1 MPLILDKITEPGQLK
16 GLSLRD
22 LDVLAS
28 ELRTRIIET
37 CAANGGHLA
46 PSLGVVE
53 LTIALHRVF
62 DSPYDKIVWD
72 VGHQAY
78 AHKLLTGR
86 NAAFG
91 TLRKM
96 GGLSGFPKR
105 AESPHDCFDVGHSS
119 TSISAALGLAV
130 ARDLKGARNKV
141 LAVIGDGSMTGG
153 IAFEGLNHAGE
164 LNKDL
169 VVILNDNEMSI
180 SENVGALSNLLS
192 RTITSEF
199 VHKAKKD
206 LEAFLESMPRFG
218 QSALKIAKRAEESL
232 KGLFTPGM
240 LFEAF
245 GFEYIGPIDGHNI
258 PLLLETLENVKRFD
272 DAVLI
277 HVLTKKGKGY
287 PPAEANPSLFHG
299 VGPFDVETGKVL
311 KGKGGAASYTAIFGQ
326 TIKRLALENEKI
338 VAVTAAMP
346 DGTGL
351 SPFAREFPERFFDVG
366 IAEQH
371 AVTFAAGLA
380 AEGFRP
386 VVALYSSFLQRGFD
400 QVCHDVCLQDLPVLF
415 AIDRAGVVG
424 SDGPTHHGVFDL
436 SYLRQLPGLTVMAP
450 KDENELQHMLVTA
463 LSLDGPSAVRYPRGN
478 GLGVP
483 IDQILAPLPV
493 GKGELLRKGKD
504 GALIAIGTMVQ
515 PALEAAAVLA
525 SEGVELSVMNA
536 RFVKPLDVELI
547 LALAG
552 TGMLVTLEENAL
564 QGGFGTAVLEL
575 LEENDVTSVSVTR
588 IGFPD
593 SFVEQGEQAELKAAY
608 GLDVDGIVRSIRR
621 ARGTVRG
628 DGDDFQA
635 IAAGDADGK
644 EADARDADGGDAAEM
659 PAFPPSP

>member
-1 MPLILDKITEPGQLK
+1 MTPILDGISEPRQLR
-16 GLSLRD
+16 GLSMRELEE
-22 LDVLAS
+22 LAA
-28 ELRTRIIET
+28 ELRARIIQT

-62 DSPYDKIVWD
+62 DSPLDKIVWV

-86 NAAFG
+86 NEAFG
-91 TLRKM
+91 TLRTL
-96 GGLSGFPKR
+96 GGISGFPKR

-119 TSISAALGLAV
+119 TSISAGLGLAA
-130 ARDLKGARNKV
+130 ARDLKGGRNKV

-153 IAFEGLNHAGE
+153 IAYEALNHAGE

-199 VHKAKKD
+199 VHKAKKE
-206 LEAFLESMPRFG
+206 LEAFLEGLPMFG
-218 QSALKIAKRAEESL
+218 RSALQVARRAEESL

-287 PPAEANPSLFHG
+287 PAAEANPSLFHG
-299 VGPFDVETGKVL
+299 VGPFDAETGKVL
-311 KGKGGAASYTAIFGQ
+311 KGKGGAASYTGVFGQ
-326 TIKRLALENEKI
+326 TVKALALENDKI
-338 VAVTAAMP
+338 VAVSAAMP

-351 SPFAREFPERFFDVG
+351 TPFAREFPERFFDVG

-400 QVCHDVCLQDLPVLF
+400 QVCHDVCLQNLPVLF

-436 SYLRQLPGLTVMAP
+436 SYLRHLPGITVMAP
-450 KDENELQHMLVTA
+450 KDENELQHMLVTG
-463 LSLDGPSAVRYPRGN
+463 LSLEGPSAVRYPRGP

-483 IDQILAPLPV
+483 MDQILAPLPV
-493 GKGELLRKGKD
+493 GKGGLLRKGKD
-504 GALIAIGTMVQ
+504 GAILAVGTMVQ
-515 PALEAAAVLA
+515 PAMQAAAALA
-525 SEGVELSVMNA
+525 LEGVELAVMNA
-536 RFVKPLDVELI
+536 RFVKPLDGELI
-547 LALAG
+547 LKLSERG
-552 TGMLVTLEENAL
+552 LLFTVEENVL

-575 LEENDVTSVSVTR
+575 LEENEITGVKVVR
-588 IGFPD
+588 LGFPD
-593 SFVEQGEQAELKAAY
+593 SFIEQGEQAELKAIY
-608 GLDVDGIVRSIRR
+608 GLDPEGIAESIR
-621 ARGTVRG
+621 GHL
-628 DGDDFQA
+628 
-635 IAAGDADGK
+635 
-644 EADARDADGGDAAEM
+644 
-659 PAFPPSP
+659 PSR

>member
-1 MPLILDKITEPGQLK
+1 MGAILDGISEPRQLK
-16 GLSLRD
+16 GLSLRE
-22 LDVLAS
+22 LELLAV
-28 ELRTRIIET
+28 ELRERIIET

-62 DSPYDKIVWD
+62 DSPKDRIVWD

-86 NAAFG
+86 NASFG
-91 TLRKM
+91 TLRTL
-96 GGLSGFPKR
+96 GGISGFPKR
-105 AESPHDCFDVGHSS
+105 AESPHDAFDVGHSS

-130 ARDLKGARNKV
+130 ARDLKGEHNKV

-153 IAFEGLNHAGE
+153 IAYEALNHAGA

-180 SENVGALSNLLS
+180 SENVGALSDLLS

-199 VHKAKKD
+199 VHKAKKE
-206 LEAFLESMPRFG
+206 LGAFLKGLPLFG
-218 QSALKIAKRAEESL
+218 ESALQLAKRAEESL

-245 GFEYIGPIDGHNI
+245 GFEYVGPIDGHNI

-287 PPAEANPSLFHG
+287 PAAEANPSLFHG
-299 VGPFDVETGKVL
+299 VGPFDPATGKVH
-311 KGKGGAASYTAIFGQ
+311 KGKGGAASYTGIFGA
-326 TIKRLALENEKI
+326 TMKKLAHENEKI

-351 SPFAREFPERFFDVG
+351 TPFAKEFPERFFDVG

-380 AEGFRP
+380 AEGYRP

-400 QVCHDVCLQDLPVLF
+400 QLCHDVCLQDLPVLF

-436 SYLRQLPGLTVMAP
+436 SYLRLLPGLTVMAP
-450 KDENELQHMLVTA
+450 KDENELQHMLYTG
-463 LSLDGPSAVRYPRGN
+463 LGLDGPSAVRYPRGS
-478 GLGVP
+478 GCGVP
-483 IDQILAPLPV
+483 IDQILVTLPL
-493 GKGELLRKGKD
+493 GKGELLRAGSD
-504 GALIAIGTMVQ
+504 GAILAVGTMVQ
-515 PALEAAAVLA
+515 PALQAAQALA
-525 SEGVELSVMNA
+525 LDGVELAVMNV
-536 RFVKPLDVELI
+536 RFVKPLDRELI
-547 LALAG
+547 LTLAA
-552 TGMLVTLEENAL
+552 TGRLYTVEENVL

-575 LEENDVTSVSVTR
+575 LEDAGVTGVSVTR
-588 IGFPD
+588 LGFPD
-593 SFVEQGEQAELKAAY
+593 AFVEQGEQGELKAAH
-608 GLDVDGIVRSIRR
+608 GLDAAGIERSIRQAR
-621 ARGTVRG
+621 ALLQT
-628 DGDDFQA
+628 
-635 IAAGDADGK
+635 
-644 EADARDADGGDAAEM
+644 
-659 PAFPPSP
+659 